1 MSKSL
6 MPKKYFKIIQFI
18 FILVCLINVVN
29 SGFTD
34 ESMKSTLV
42 AGVGVGTFTIMIFI
56 LIGIII
62 CIAGLAF
69 PNPGLFV
76 FIGILLPL
84 IVFIFFAFCP
94 TESVEKKKDTSENT
108 TINIYIIARVTHFV
122 VMFLLCA
129 GLIGPAF
136 ILWGMQIIPQRVD
149 SSSQRVFYDENYLE
163 AIEKQKKRKY
173 NLEETDVLLPQR
185 LPLGINRRNNNK
197 NNFIR
202 STQSNQNTSL
212 IQNNSQNN
220 NISNNLID
228 NTNAENSNEFPQPI
242 LPRAADRNE
251 LNENRKKFT
260 GLIRRKAPK

>member
-1 MSKSL
+1 MSKNLIS
-6 MPKKYFKIIQFI
+6 KKHFKIIQFI
-18 FILVCLINVVN
+18 FILACLINFVN
-29 SGFTD
+29 SAFTED
-34 ESMKSTLV
+34 SMKATLI
-42 AGVGVGTFTIMIFI
+42 AGVGIGTFAIMIAI
-56 LIGIII
+56 VIGIGI
-62 CIAGLAF
+62 CIFGLAF

-76 FIGILLPL
+76 FIGILIPV

-94 TESVEKKKDTSENT
+94 TESVNKNQDPSENT
-108 TINIYIIARVTHFV
+108 TVNVYIVARVTHFV
-122 VMFLLCA
+122 IMFVLLA
-129 GLIGPAF
+129 GLLGPAF

-149 SSSQRVFYDENYLE
+149 SSSQRDFYDDNYLE

-202 STQSNQNTSL
+202 NSQNNQNSSL

-220 NISNNLID
+220 ASNNLID
-228 NTNAENSNEFPQPI
+228 NINGENSNEFPQPI
-242 LPRAADRNE
+242 LPRAANRNE